1 VCEVTHP
8 VVSLNTAEQ
17 KLAAYVARTRSDFYF
32 EQERHRI
39 TLYGAIGQDGLT
51 DEERFRENMLQ
62 SMGAEVAFC
71 KAMNVFPRLEVE
83 DRSCFDAVLP
93 GGHKVDIK
101 STKHLTGPMHVKPRK
116 HLKTHPEWYALMV
129 GTMPL
134 YTLIGFI
141 EAAYVLR
148 EETMDYTRD
157 KPCHVIKQ
165 QLLRPWDVCL
175 AGMEA
180 CAST

>member
-1 VCEVTHP
+1 MIH
-8 VVSLNTAEQ
+8 LNEAEQ
-17 KLAAYVARTRSDFYF
+17 RLAVYVARVRSDFYF
-32 EQERHRI
+32 EQERRRI
-39 TLYGAIGQDGLT
+39 TLYGKVGEDGIN
-51 DEERFRENMLQ
+51 DEKKFRMNMMQ

-101 STKHLTGPMHVKPRK
+101 STQHVGGPMHVKPRK

-129 GTMPL
+129 GAMPD

-157 KPCHVIKQ
+157 NPCHVIKQ
-165 QLLRPWDVCL
+165 KLLRPWDECL
-175 AGMEA
+175 AGLEA